1 MHSSVK
7 TAVNRFNKCVV
18 AWQDSPRLGKL
29 VRRRM
34 TVVTY
39 AGRRSGREFSI
50 PVAYFRQPTGV
61 RIDVMMPDAKNW
73 WRNFTGDGGPL
84 SLRLDDTIRTGH
96 AVAHRTPN
104 GRVQVNVDLTET
116 A

>member
-1 MHSSVK
+1 MRSSIQPL
-7 TAVNRFNKCVV
+7 VNRVNKCVV
-18 AWQDSPRLGKL
+18 AWQDSPRAGRF

-39 AGRRSGREFSI
+39 AGRRSGRRFSI
-50 PVAYFRQPTGV
+50 PVAYTRQPGGV

-84 SLRLDDTIRTGH
+84 SLRLDDTDVTGH
-96 AVAHRTPN
+96 AVAHRHG
-104 GRVQVNVDLTET
+104 GRVRVHVTLH
-116 A
+116 